1 MRLHLGGHL
10 SYYDL
15 LQRTDLEIELVHRTF
30 LRDILSGLNI
40 PEAEVFMIVINGEA
54 TPAEEAWIRPAD
66 DVKLFPAIG
75 GG

>member
-10 SYYDL
+10 SYYDF
-15 LQRTDLEIELVHRTF
+15 LQRTDFEIELAHRAF
-30 LRDILSGLNI
+30 LRDILSRLNI
-40 PEAEVFMIVINGEA
+40 PEAEVFIIVINGEA
-54 TPAEEAWIRPAD
+54 VAAEDAWIQPAD

>member
-15 LQRTDLEIELVHRTF
+15 LQRTDFEIELAQRTF
-30 LRDILSGLNI
+30 LRDMLAGLNI
-40 PEAEVFMIVINGEA
+40 PEAEVFLIVINGEA
-54 TPAEEAWIRPAD
+54 VAAEDAWIQPAD